1 MNIQL
6 TDEQRKTIENSLL
19 ATVQRA
25 DEQAALALRKG
36 FHDAKQEAEFYE
48 NLKSRAESALR
59 AVAVFAVEEEA
70 NEDTCPECDE
80 DCGFCTCEEED
91 EDETD
96 EPIEGD

>member
-1 MNIQL
+1 MNINL

-59 AVAVFAVEEEA
+59 AVAVVAVEEPDDE
-70 NEDTCPECDE
+70 ESCPECEE
-80 DCGFCTCEEED
+80 DCGFCTCDEEED
-91 EDETD
+91 EDD
-96 EPIEGD
+96 A

>member
-19 ATVQRA
+19 ATVRTSEEKA
-25 DEQAALALRKG
+25 SLALQKG

-59 AVAVFAVEEEA
+59 AVAVKEVEDEA
-70 NEDTCPECDE
+70 DEDTCPECEE
-80 DCGFCTCEEED
+80 DCGFCTCDEEED
-91 EDETD
+91 EDD
-96 EPIEGD
+96 A

>member
-1 MNIQL
+1 MNITL

-25 DEQAALALRKG
+25 EEQASLALRKG

-59 AVAVFAVEEEA
+59 AVAVVAVEEEA
-70 NEDTCPECDE
+70 NEDTCPECGE
-80 DCGFCTCEEED
+80 DYGCCQCEEEED
-91 EDETD
+91 EDD
-96 EPIEGD
+96 A

>member
-1 MNIQL
+1 MNIKL

-59 AVAVFAVEEEA
+59 AVAVVAVENDA
-70 NEDTCPECDE
+70 DACPECEE
-80 DCGFCTCEEED
+80 DCGFCTCDEEED
-91 EDETD
+91 EDD
-96 EPIEGD
+96 A

>member
-1 MNIQL
+1 MNIKL

-25 DEQAALALRKG
+25 EEQAALALRKG

-59 AVAVFAVEEEA
+59 AVAVKAVEDEA
-70 NEDTCPECDE
+70 DDDTCPECDE
-80 DCGFCTCEEED
+80 DCGFCTCEEEED
-91 EDETD
+91 EDD
-96 EPIEGD
+96 A

>member
-1 MNIQL
+1 VNIQL

-25 DEQAALALRKG
+25 EEQAALALRKG

-59 AVAVFAVEEEA
+59 AVAVKAVEDEA
-70 NEDTCPECDE
+70 DEDACPECEE
-80 DCGFCTCEEED
+80 DCGFCTCEEEED
-91 EDETD
+91 EDD
-96 EPIEGD
+96 A

>member
-1 MNIQL
+1 VNINL

-59 AVAVFAVEEEA
+59 AVAVKGEA
-70 NEDTCPECDE
+70 DEDTCQECGE
-80 DCGFCTCEEED
+80 DCGFCQCEEEED
-91 EDETD
+91 EDD
-96 EPIEGD
+96 A

>member
-1 MNIQL
+1 MNIKL

-25 DEQAALALRKG
+25 DEQAALALRKN

-59 AVAVFAVEEEA
+59 AIAVVAVEDEVDEES
-70 NEDTCPECDE
+70 CPECEE
-80 DCGFCTCEEED
+80 DYGFCTCDEEED
-91 EDETD
+91 EDD
-96 EPIEGD
+96 A

>member
-1 MNIQL
+1 MNIKL

-25 DEQAALALRKG
+25 EEQAALALRKG

-59 AVAVFAVEEEA
+59 AVAVVAVEEEA
-70 NEDTCPECDE
+70 DGDTCPECEE
-80 DCGFCTCEEED
+80 DCGFCTCEEEED
-91 EDETD
+91 EDNA
-96 EPIEGD
+96 

>member
-59 AVAVFAVEEEA
+59 AVAAKDVEEVPDGDA
-70 NEDTCPECDE
+70 CPECEE
-80 DCGFCTCEEED
+80 DCGFCTCEEEED
-91 EDETD
+91 EDD
-96 EPIEGD
+96 A